1 MKLLLD
7 QNLSHKLVKLL
18 DAPFPG
24 SKHIKDFGFTKVDD
38 VSIWSF
44 AEKNGFTIV
53 SKDADF
59 VHLALVRGYPPKVVY
74 LRLGNCS
81 SDLVA
86 KRLIAEENVIKE
98 FIASPHESLL
108 DIE

>member
-7 QNLSHKLVKLL
+7 QNLSSKLIPLL
-18 DAPFPG
+18 DSAFPG
-24 SKHIKDFGFTKVDD
+24 SKHVKDFSLTREDD
-38 VSIWSF
+38 RDIWSF
-44 AEKNGFTIV
+44 AAKNGFTIV

-59 VHLALVRGYPPKVVY
+59 LHLALLRGHPPKVVY

-81 SDLVA
+81 TADVA
-86 KRLIAEENVIKE
+86 RRLLAEEQTIKD
-98 FIASPHESLL
+98 FVANPKESLL